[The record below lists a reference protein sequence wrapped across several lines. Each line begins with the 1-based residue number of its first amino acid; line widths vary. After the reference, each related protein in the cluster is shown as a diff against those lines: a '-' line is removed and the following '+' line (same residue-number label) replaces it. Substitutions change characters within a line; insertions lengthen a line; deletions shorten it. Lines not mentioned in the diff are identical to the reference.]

1 MIRIFLTLLFISST
15 SFAASTSSDD
25 SATSISASEQ
35 VTKLYDK
42 AYELVYYK
50 KFDKS
55 IKLLEKIAK
64 RKDLGEK
71 KADVYNL
78 LGFSYR
84 KHSEPDL
91 DKALE
96 SYKIALET
104 NPEHLGAHE
113 YLGELYITLGNMNK
127 ANEMLNSLEKI
138 AGTSSMEYIKLKKA
152 IDNTEFNEPSCP
164 IYQNFNSTKTTNL
177 DEIKENLNNQLT
189 SPVLWTQSINNMI
202 NDGMLNFIDDYKFGA
217 KSYLVG
223 LGSFLPQ
230 ISNKFHKHVTNN
242 EVEKANELKKLYE
255 DEYFKLAVSLGWHVQ
270 LKEILSYMGLMKRY
284 ERAPLE
290 PLLLEKS
297 DLLLK
302 FLNSHEK
309 FSIDLAN
316 YIS

>member
-1 MIRIFLTLLFISST
+1 MIRIILTILFLSSA
-15 SFAASTSSDD
+15 SFAAGTSYDDDNSSD
-25 SATSISASEQ
+25 STNEQ
-35 VTKLYDK
+35 VTKLYNK
-42 AYELVYYK
+42 AYELVYNK

-127 ANEMLNSLEKI
+127 ANEMLNNLEKI

-152 IDNTEFNEPSCP
+152 IDNT
-164 IYQNFNSTKTTNL
+164 
-177 DEIKENLNNQLT
+177 
-189 SPVLWTQSINNMI
+189 
-202 NDGMLNFIDDYKFGA
+202 
-217 KSYLVG
+217 
-223 LGSFLPQ
+223 
-230 ISNKFHKHVTNN
+230 
-242 EVEKANELKKLYE
+242 
-255 DEYFKLAVSLGWHVQ
+255 
-270 LKEILSYMGLMKRY
+270 
-284 ERAPLE
+284 
-290 PLLLEKS
+290 
-297 DLLLK
+297 
-302 FLNSHEK
+302 
-309 FSIDLAN
+309 
-316 YIS
+316 